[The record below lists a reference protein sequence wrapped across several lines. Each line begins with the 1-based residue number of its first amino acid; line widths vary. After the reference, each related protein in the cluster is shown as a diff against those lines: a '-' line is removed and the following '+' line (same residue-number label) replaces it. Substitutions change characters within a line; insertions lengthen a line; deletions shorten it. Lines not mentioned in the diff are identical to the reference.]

1 MTIGRFVE
9 RCPSWWTITP
19 SGLHTTTRLMGVLDS
34 SNGFQRAACRPQIHD
49 LGKKAGW
56 CCDPPSVAANV

>member
-1 MTIGRFVE
+1 
-9 RCPSWWTITP
+9 
-19 SGLHTTTRLMGVLDS
+19 MGVLDG